1 MSTNP
6 AVDVISPPGGQRSWS
21 RIIMLSV
28 IFLSGGIVGFA
39 AGGYWMRDRMNFMIR
54 HPQQVMDRLFPQIQ
68 SELGLNDEQA
78 RKVEEIMRQRYASM
92 ESVRAEFVPKQMA
105 QFEVLNNEVAQILN
119 PEQKSKWSK
128 IVRGAEKR
136 HMPVSPENMP
146 APDMI
151 FNRLDA
157 NKDGAPTEK
166 EVPPLAWQK
175 IQIADKDKDGKVTLS
190 EYQSAFTKKL
200 AD

>member
-128 IVRGAEKR
+128 IVRTSNGLFLGLGLNSRLKVGNSR
-136 HMPVSPENMP
+136 HGLNNELIVQYSGHGLF
-146 APDMI
+146 D
-151 FNRLDA
+151 
-157 NKDGAPTEK
+157 
-166 EVPPLAWQK
+166 
-175 IQIADKDKDGKVTLS
+175 
-190 EYQSAFTKKL
+190 
-200 AD
+200 

>member
-1 MSTNP
+1 MNPNP
-6 AVDVISPPGGQRSWS
+6 AVDVITPPGGQRSWS
-21 RIIMLSV
+21 RIFTLSI
-28 IFLSGGIVGFA
+28 IFISGGIVGFA

-54 HPQQVMDRLFPQIQ
+54 HPQQVMEKLFPQLQ

-92 ESVRAEFVPKQMA
+92 ESVRAEFFPKQMA
-105 QFEVLNNEVAQILN
+105 EFEVLNNEVAQILN

-136 HMPVSPENMP
+136 HMPVSPENRP
-146 APDMI
+146 AADMI
-151 FNRLDA
+151 FGRLDA
-157 NKDGAPTEK
+157 NKDGALTEK

-175 IQIADKDKDGKVTLS
+175 IKIADKDKDGKVTLS
-190 EYQSAFTKKL
+190 EYQSAFPKKL
-200 AD
+200 PD

>member
-151 FNRLDA
+151 FGRLDA
-157 NKDGAPTEK
+157 NKDGALTEK

-190 EYQSAFTKKL
+190 EYQSAFPKKL
-200 AD
+200 PD

>member
-1 MSTNP
+1 MNPNP

-54 HPQQVMDRLFPQIQ
+54 HPQQVMEKLFPQLQ

-151 FNRLDA
+151 FGRLDA
-157 NKDGAPTEK
+157 NKDGALTEK

-190 EYQSAFTKKL
+190 EYQSAFPKKL
-200 AD
+200 PD

>member
-21 RIIMLSV
+21 RILMLSV

-54 HPQQVMDRLFPQIQ
+54 HPQQVMDRLFPQLQ

-136 HMPVSPENMP
+136 HMPVSSENMP
-146 APDMI
+146 GADMI
-151 FNRLDA
+151 FNRLDV
-157 NKDGAPTEK
+157 NKDGSLTEA

-175 IQIADKDKDGKVTLS
+175 IKIADKDKDGKVTLL
-190 EYQSAFTKKL
+190 EYQSAFPKKVP
-200 AD
+200 D

>member
-1 MSTNP
+1 MNPNP
-6 AVDVISPPGGQRSWS
+6 AVDVITPPGGQRSWS
-21 RIIMLSV
+21 RIITLSI
-28 IFLSGGIVGFA
+28 IFISGGIVGFA
-39 AGGYWMRDRMNFMIR
+39 VGGYWMRDRMNFMIR
-54 HPQQVMDRLFPQIQ
+54 HPQQVMEKLFPQLQ

-105 QFEVLNNEVAQILN
+105 EFEVLNNEVAQILN

-157 NKDGAPTEK
+157 NKDGALTEK

-190 EYQSAFTKKL
+190 EYQSTFSKKL
-200 AD
+200 PD

>member
-6 AVDVISPPGGQRSWS
+6 AADVISPPNMPS
-21 RIIMLSV
+21 RWLRIFTLSV

-54 HPQQVMDRLFPQIQ
+54 HPQQVMDRLFPQLQ

-105 QFEVLNNEVAQILN
+105 EFEVLSNEVAQILN
-119 PEQKSKWSK
+119 PEQKSKWS
-128 IVRGAEKR
+128 IIISRAEKR

-151 FNRLDA
+151 FGRLDV
-157 NKDGAPTEK
+157 NKDGSLTEA
-166 EVPPLAWQK
+166 EVPPLAWKK
-175 IQIADKDKDGKVTLS
+175 IRIADKDKDGKVTLS
-190 EYQSAFTKKL
+190 EYQNAFPKKL
-200 AD
+200 PN

>member
-1 MSTNP
+1 MNPNP
-6 AVDVISPPGGQRSWS
+6 AVDVITPSGGQRSWS
-21 RIIMLSV
+21 RIITLSI
-28 IFLSGGIVGFA
+28 IFISGGIVGFA
-39 AGGYWMRDRMNFMIR
+39 VGGYWMRDRMNFMIR
-54 HPQQVMDRLFPQIQ
+54 HPQQVMEKLFPQLQ
-68 SELGLNDEQA
+68 SELGLIDEQA

-105 QFEVLNNEVAQILN
+105 EFEVLNNEVAQILN

-157 NKDGAPTEK
+157 NKDGALTEK

-190 EYQSAFTKKL
+190 EYQSTFSKKL
-200 AD
+200 PD

>member
-157 NKDGAPTEK
+157 NKDGALTEK

>member
-1 MSTNP
+1 MNPNP
-6 AVDVISPPGGQRSWS
+6 AVDVISPPSVQRSWS
-21 RIIMLSV
+21 RIFTLSI
-28 IFLSGGIVGFA
+28 IFISGGIVGFA
-39 AGGYWMRDRMNFMIR
+39 VGGYWMRDRMNFMIR
-54 HPQQVMDRLFPQIQ
+54 HPQQVMEKLFPQLQ

-105 QFEVLNNEVAQILN
+105 EFEVLNNEVAQILN

-157 NKDGAPTEK
+157 NKDGALTEK

-175 IQIADKDKDGKVTLS
+175 IKIADKDKDGKVTLS
-190 EYQSAFTKKL
+190 EYQSGFTKKL
-200 AD
+200 PD

>member
-6 AVDVISPPGGQRSWS
+6 AVDMITPPSVPRSWS
-21 RIIMLSV
+21 RIFTLSI
-28 IFLSGGIVGFA
+28 IFISGGIVGFA

-54 HPQQVMDRLFPQIQ
+54 HPQQVMDRLFPQLQ
-68 SELGLNDEQA
+68 SKLGLNDEQA

-105 QFEVLNNEVAQILN
+105 EFEVLSNEVAQILN
-119 PEQKSKWSK
+119 PEQKSKWS
-128 IVRGAEKR
+128 IIISRAEKR

-151 FNRLDA
+151 FGRLDV
-157 NKDGAPTEK
+157 NKDGSLTEA
-166 EVPPLAWQK
+166 EVPPLAWKK
-175 IQIADKDKDGKVTLS
+175 IRIADKDKDGKVTLS
-190 EYQSAFTKKL
+190 EYQNAFPKKL
-200 AD
+200 PN

>member
-1 MSTNP
+1 MNPNP
-6 AVDVISPPGGQRSWS
+6 AVDVITPPGGQRSWL
-21 RIIMLSV
+21 RIFTLSI
-28 IFLSGGIVGFA
+28 IFISGGIVGFA
-39 AGGYWMRDRMNFMIR
+39 VGGYWMRDRMNFMIR
-54 HPQQVMDRLFPQIQ
+54 HPQQVMEKLFPQLQ

-105 QFEVLNNEVAQILN
+105 EFEVLNNEVAQILN

-157 NKDGAPTEK
+157 NKDGALTEK

-175 IQIADKDKDGKVTLS
+175 IKIADKDKDGKVTLS
-190 EYQSAFTKKL
+190 EYQNAFTKKL
-200 AD
+200 PD